1 MSRLLQITCD
11 APGCLNQKHEAN
23 HWWQIG
29 VIRGDSMVIAATGN
43 GASFDERYTVFDFC
57 GRECALKFIS
67 EQMGKVATK

>member
-11 APGCLNQKHEAN
+11 APGCLKQKHEAN
-23 HWWQIG
+23 HWWRIG
-29 VIRGDSMVIAATGN
+29 ALGDIMIIYAIGDTEVCGE
-43 GASFDERYTVFDFC
+43 GYTIFDFC

>member
-23 HWWQIG
+23 HWW
-29 VIRGDSMVIAATGN
+29 RIAAISPGTMLITGDVMRPF
-43 GASFDERYTVFDFC
+43 GEEYTVFDFC

-67 EQMGKVATK
+67 EQMGKVAAK